1 LNCLLC
7 VAIVLCIII
16 VSDKVI
22 KLKKTK
28 RGIVERQKKKIGVTW
43 NSMAG
48 EQNEGKREMQ
58 RQRKHNEGTTS
69 CFVAY
74 FLFYVAFI
82 T

>member
-28 RGIVERQKKKIGVTW
+28 RGIVERQKEKIGVT
-43 NSMAG
+43 
-48 EQNEGKREMQ
+48 
-58 RQRKHNEGTTS
+58 
-69 CFVAY
+69 
-74 FLFYVAFI
+74 
-82 T
+82 